1 MLKRSAALIAAVVL
15 CVVLA
20 GLSHAAAFDPQAA
33 TDALLASV
41 DPAAREKSDAYFE
54 GGYWFILWNALATM
68 GAALL
73 LLFTRASAGMRN
85 VAEAITDRRGIQT
98 FIYGLQFI
106 AAMTILTFPMAYW
119 QDFMREHEFGLS
131 NLSREEWLTEYATGF
146 AVNVVMTSIFLV
158 ALYGVIR
165 RAGEAWWLWATG
177 LTVGF
182 FVFAIAVS
190 PVFIAPLFNEYKP
203 MREGQLKEDI
213 LAMARAN
220 GIPADN
226 VYEFNAS
233 KQSKRIS
240 ANVSGFLGT
249 TRISLNDNLL
259 ERGTPAE
266 VKAVMGHEIGH
277 YVLGHMYEIILTLA
291 VLAAIA
297 FVCVDIGFG
306 TLHAMFGRMWGVRD
320 FGDTAGLPILVL
332 TLSVL
337 GLVATPLT
345 NSMTRSNEAEADIF
359 GLNAAREPDGF
370 ATISLKLAEYRKLD
384 PDPWEEVFFYDHPSG
399 RARIHMAM
407 KWKAEQGE
415 SQAMPMSV
423 EGFATQVPAE
433 PATSA
438 VFAPFEGEGEPPAFQ
453 DLPASQAT
461 R

>member
-1 MLKRSAALIAAVVL
+1 MLKRSGALIAAVVL
-15 CVVLA
+15 CGVSVGWA
-20 GLSHAAAFDPQAA
+20 QPADFDPQAA
-33 TDALLASV
+33 TNAMLATV
-41 DPAAREKSDAYFE
+41 DEAARAKSDAYFE

-85 VAEAITDRRGIQT
+85 LAEAITDRRGLQT

-106 AAMTILTFPMAYW
+106 TALTILTFPMAYW
-119 QDFMREHEFGLS
+119 QDFVREHEFGLS
-131 NLSREEWLTEYATGF
+131 NMSLEDWLREAAMGF
-146 AVNVVMTSIFLV
+146 AVNLVMTSVFLV

-182 FVFAIAVS
+182 FVFAIAIS

-203 MREGQLKEDI
+203 MREGQLKEEI

-220 GIPADN
+220 GVPADN

-297 FVCVDIGFG
+297 FFLVDIGFG
-306 TLHAMFGRMWGVRD
+306 VLHALFGRMWGVRD
-320 FGDTAGLPILVL
+320 FGDTAGLPILVF
-332 TLSVL
+332 TLAL
-337 GLVATPLT
+337 FGLLATPIT
-345 NSMTRSNEAEADIF
+345 NSITRTNEAEADIF

-370 ATISLKLAEYRKLD
+370 ATIALKLAEYRKLD
-384 PDPWEEVFFYDHPSG
+384 PGPWEEFVFYDHPSG

-407 KWKAEQGE
+407 QWKAGQMGG
-415 SQAMPMSV
+415 QAMPMSI
-423 EGFATQVPAE
+423 EGFATPPAPDALAH
-433 PATSA
+433 PA
-438 VFAPFEGEGEPPAFQ
+438 FAPFEGEGEPPAFQ
-453 DLPASQAT
+453 DLPAADAN